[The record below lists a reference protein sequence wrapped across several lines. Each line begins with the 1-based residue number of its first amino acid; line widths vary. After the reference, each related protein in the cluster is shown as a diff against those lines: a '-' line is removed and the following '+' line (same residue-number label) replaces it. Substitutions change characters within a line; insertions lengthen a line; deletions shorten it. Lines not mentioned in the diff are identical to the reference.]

1 MEKAIVNEV
10 FDLLPQK
17 MVDLAYHAVKIQDR
31 IAETTDE
38 VEKATLKMELE
49 LLNNQIMK
57 SASEAM
63 PAGKQLA

>member
-17 MVDLAYHAVKIQDR
+17 MVDLAYYAVKIQDR
-31 IAETTDE
+31 IAETTNE

-63 PAGKQLA
+63 PAEKQLA